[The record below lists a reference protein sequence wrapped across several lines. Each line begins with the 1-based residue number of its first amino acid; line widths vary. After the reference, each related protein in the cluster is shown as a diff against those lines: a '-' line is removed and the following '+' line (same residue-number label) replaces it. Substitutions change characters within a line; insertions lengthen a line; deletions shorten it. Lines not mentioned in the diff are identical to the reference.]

1 MAFNCR
7 KPGGANVSAP
17 FAEAGAILS
26 SRVRPRHRSDQRRCG
41 RTAGSASRFRFDFT
55 SQMIREYTRSMTAN
69 IQKNTASNLKSKR
82 FLLLILMLIGC
93 GTFALQ
99 T

>member
-1 MAFNCR
+1 
-7 KPGGANVSAP
+7 
-17 FAEAGAILS
+17 
-26 SRVRPRHRSDQRRCG
+26 
-41 RTAGSASRFRFDFT
+41 
-55 SQMIREYTRSMTAN
+55 MIREYTRSMTAN

-99 T
+99 TLANNSTRSNMSAQRARSKALPDLRWFATVNITT